1 MLSAMT
7 SGIRTKWM
15 QALQACLQNYI
26 AAATS
31 SATSSLASSPRS
43 SLVDVRRGSGT
54 SAASSGRQVSSLVDG
69 VTATRHA
76 SSPSLSHP
84 TRASKSLTD
93 SSRASSNSSDRTN
106 FTCTWPYKKPEGST
120 QAMSDSSTGSHSR
133 LAAGYL
139 DDDDGGQ
146 KDDDQRDSTPR
157 SLRSTHRRA
166 TTSENLLRTSH
177 AGKFESRTASSELSS
192 DDTDV
197 DAAGAVSKRRVTRIH
212 SRDYRSKSLGVPP
225 TRDTLEL
232 ASKEGLRN
240 SKETARSAKDLGRGS
255 KDALRRKNSG
265 ESLKPALHPYR
276 APSAKVKE
284 KSRSKSPRTK
294 SPPPDA
300 RKKDGKVKR
309 KEVGGWGR
317 RLHVSTSHQSL
328 RLNVTTSH

>member
-69 VTATRHA
+69 VTTTRHA

-106 FTCTWPYKKPEGST
+106 FTCTWPYKKVEGST

-133 LAAGYL
+133 LAGGYL
-139 DDDDGGQ
+139 DDDEGQ
-146 KDDDQRDSTPR
+146 KDEDQRDSTPR
-157 SLRSTHRRA
+157 SLRSSHRRS

-177 AGKFESRTASSELSS
+177 ASKFESRTVSSELSS

-197 DAAGAVSKRRVTRIH
+197 DAAGAVNKRKVTRIH

-232 ASKEGLRN
+232 ASKESLRN

-265 ESLKPALHPYR
+265 ELLKPALHPYR

-309 KEVGGWGR
+309 KEVGGER
-317 RLHVSTSHQSL
+317 
-328 RLNVTTSH
+328 RLNVTIS